1 MAAPRTRACR
11 ASGPARGQVF
21 STARVHP
28 AGVRTPAPVALH
40 LCADRPVSG
49 TYTSAQKRNVKWECR
64 LSAKPL
70 SPEAGPGHTFIQ
82 RTRESLVP
90 VPSRP
95 STGHCPPSQ
104 IRQRMGRGPLPAF
117 PCPPRVPRAL
127 LWRPGPLCFCE
138 SAVPS
143 LRFSV
148 GPLVRLC
155 CPSRGMGACPAL
167 CPAGMRNHSPS
178 ELGWWG
184 PGADVC
190 VCVLGAGAGQGRGGL
205 RPGVLLGGGHSVG

>member
-1 MAAPRTRACR
+1 MDHALPDLGGSLLLGDGLRAERVLARGCCVAAPRTGARR

-70 SPEAGPGHTFIQ
+70 SPEAGPGHTFTQ
-82 RTRESLVP
+82 RTHESLVP

-143 LRFSV
+143 VMVFC
-148 GPLVRLC
+148 GTA
-155 CPSRGMGACPAL
+155 CPSAL
-167 CPAGMRNHSPS
+167 PQ
-178 ELGWWG
+178 
-184 PGADVC
+184 
-190 VCVLGAGAGQGRGGL
+190 QGDGRVPCALSGRDEESL
-205 RPGVLLGGGHSVG
+205 SI